1 MADRIEDRYRAA
13 EQTGQTPPT
22 AAILVRR
29 NEDSAPL
36 AAALAARGIPAEV
49 VGIGGLLHVPEVAD
63 IVAMLRLVA
72 DPLAGSAAMRL
83 LTGPRWQL
91 GAKDIDA
98 LWRRARELAVAAG
111 YGVVGCGGQS
121 RGTRQS
127 AGCGAAH
134 RHDRSGRDR

>member
-1 MADRIEDRYRAA
+1 MTLCDTVADEREWVADRIEDRYRAA
-13 EQTGQTPPT
+13 EEAGQAPPT

-98 LWRRARELAVAAG
+98 LWRRARELAVATNYGAS
-111 YGVVGCGGQS
+111 GVVDN
-121 RGTRQS
+121 RE
-127 AGCGAAH
+127 
-134 RHDRSGRDR
+134 